1 MEETL
6 KLILT
11 EIREIRNDI
20 NDMKIVQG
28 AFTSNQEDFSNRLDT
43 LASNQED
50 FSNRLDTLAS
60 NQDTLASNQ
69 EEFKKQQ
76 FILIA
81 GQKRIENKLD
91 KLNTNV
97 ITSMGDYTDKIIH
110 HFDDTAQV
118 LNKRI
123 FKVETELEG
132 KSRQ

>member
-1 MEETL
+1 QDSFASKQEE
-6 KLILT
+6 
-11 EIREIRNDI
+11 
-20 NDMKIVQG
+20 
-28 AFTSNQEDFSNRLDT
+28 
-43 LASNQED
+43 

-60 NQDTLASNQ
+60 NQDTLTSNQ

-81 GQKRIENKLD
+81 GQKRIENKIG
-91 KLNTNV
+91 KLNANV
-97 ITSMGDYTDKIIH
+97 ITSMGDYTDMIIH

-123 FKVETELEG
+123 LKVETELEG

>member
-1 MEETL
+1 MEDTL

-11 EIREIRNDI
+11 EIKEIRNDI
-20 NDMKIVQG
+20 SDMKNVQG
-28 AFTSNQEDFSNRLDT
+28 ALTSNQEEFKKRMDS
-43 LASNQED
+43 
-50 FSNRLDTLAS
+50 
-60 NQDTLASNQ
+60 LASNQ

>member
-1 MEETL
+1 MEDTL

-11 EIREIRNDI
+11 EMKEIRNDI
-20 NDMKIVQG
+20 NDIKNVQG
-28 AFTSNQEDFSNRLDT
+28 ALT
-43 LASNQED
+43 
-50 FSNRLDTLAS
+50 
-60 NQDTLASNQ
+60 SNQ

-81 GQKRIENKLD
+81 GQKRIEYKLD

>member
-1 MEETL
+1 MEDTL

-11 EIREIRNDI
+11 EMKEIRNDI
-20 NDMKIVQG
+20 SNIKNVQG
-28 AFTSNQEDFSNRLDT
+28 ALT
-43 LASNQED
+43 
-50 FSNRLDTLAS
+50 
-60 NQDTLASNQ
+60 SNQ

>member
-1 MEETL
+1 MEDTL

-11 EIREIRNDI
+11 EMKEIRNDI
-20 NDMKIVQG
+20 NDIKNVQG
-28 AFTSNQEDFSNRLDT
+28 ALT
-43 LASNQED
+43 
-50 FSNRLDTLAS
+50 
-60 NQDTLASNQ
+60 SNQ

>member
-1 MEETL
+1 MEDTL

-11 EIREIRNDI
+11 EMKEIRNDI
-20 NDMKIVQG
+20 SDIKNVQG
-28 AFTSNQEDFSNRLDT
+28 ALT
-43 LASNQED
+43 
-50 FSNRLDTLAS
+50 
-60 NQDTLASNQ
+60 SNQ